1 MTKKKLERFAE
12 IAAFTNVLQ
21 PGFFE
26 VFEKNHPIKGKWR
39 DVFFEND
46 FPLVIELGCGKGE
59 YTVGLAKK
67 YSQKNFVGIDI
78 KGARIWRGAKTAIDE
93 DIKNVMFLRTR
104 IEFISSFFE
113 KDEVDEIWLTFP
125 DPQPK
130 KKRKRLTSGRFLN
143 RYKLFLKPEGFLHL
157 KTDSRV
163 LYEFTINL
171 AVHNGLPVLSAT
183 DDLYHSDLISDELQI
198 KTFYEKGFLEQGL
211 RIFYMKFK
219 LSGCEMIKEPPEDE
233 GRSFF

>member
-130 KKRKRLTSGRFLN
+130 KKRKRLTSGRFLH
-143 RYKLFLKPEGFLHL
+143 RYKLFLKPQGFLHL
-157 KTDSRV
+157 KTASRV
-163 LYEFTINL
+163 LSEFTINL

-233 GRSFF
+233 G